1 MKLTKTPIKLS
12 CYLYIWC
19 KGIIMEH
26 NMETF
31 IQEFM
36 KKNYQNFDDFY
47 TLTNRKVY
55 YAIISIVKDDQIA
68 ADLLQDTYMNFLNK
82 IDQYKPGFNIYAY
95 LSRIGRNLS
104 INYYHKYKKE
114 IHSDI
119 ILDSI
124 QSDEKVDQEDKLDIL
139 KILNYLNVNQREV
152 VVLHIINDFKFREI
166 ADIMDKP
173 IGTILW
179 IYSKAIKILKE
190 KVGVSY
196 E

>member
-1 MKLTKTPIKLS
+1 MD
-12 CYLYIWC
+12 
-19 KGIIMEH
+19 H
-26 NMETF
+26 NMDTF
-31 IQEFM
+31 IHAFKE
-36 KKNYQNFDDFY
+36 KDYQGFDEFY

-55 YAIISIVKDDQIA
+55 YAIISIVKDDEIA
-68 ADLLQDTYMNFLNK
+68 ADLLQDTYMNFLSK
-82 IDQYKPGFNIYAY
+82 IDQYKPGSNVYAY

-104 INYYHKYKKE
+104 INYYNKYKKE
-114 IHSDI
+114 IHSDVLFETI
-119 ILDSI
+119 ESNEGVNQDA
-124 QSDEKVDQEDKLDIL
+124 ELDIL
-139 KILNYLNVNQREV
+139 KILNYLNQEQREV
-152 VVLHIINDFKFREI
+152 VVLHVINNFKFREI

>member
-1 MKLTKTPIKLS
+1 
-12 CYLYIWC
+12 
-19 KGIIMEH
+19 MEQ
-26 NMETF
+26 NMDTF
-31 IQEFM
+31 IQEFRE
-36 KKNYQNFDDFY
+36 KNYQNFDDFY
-47 TLTNRKVY
+47 MLTNRKVY

-68 ADLLQDTYMNFLNK
+68 ADLLQDTFMNFLNK
-82 IDQYKPGFNIYAY
+82 IDQYKPGSNIYAY

-104 INYYHKYKKE
+104 INYYNKYKKE
-114 IHSDI
+114 IHSDL

-124 QSDEKVDQEDKLDIL
+124 QSDEIIDQKDKLDIL
-139 KILNYLNVNQREV
+139 KILNYLNKDQREV
-152 VVLHIINDFKFREI
+152 IVLHVINEFKFREI